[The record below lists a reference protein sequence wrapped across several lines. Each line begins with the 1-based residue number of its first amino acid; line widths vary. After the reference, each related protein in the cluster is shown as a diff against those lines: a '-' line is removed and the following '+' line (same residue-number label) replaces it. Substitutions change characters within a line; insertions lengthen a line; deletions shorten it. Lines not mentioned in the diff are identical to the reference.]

1 VTTSGLHP
9 RTGGALLRIGR
20 LLAVGALLGLF
31 APAAHAQRD
40 LGSWTLGPQVGRP
53 GGLTAKHYRSAPVA
67 YDVTLTVDGDD
78 FVRLSAHRLW
88 EWPLP
93 DSLVYVYY
101 GPGLLGIGRRLD
113 TDPALSAGPAG
124 KLGLNFYAERFEVFL
139 HVAPALHFEPQPA
152 PRLSVGVGLRYDLQQ
167 P

>member
-1 VTTSGLHP
+1 MTTSGLHP
-9 RTGGALLRIGR
+9 RNGGALLRIGR
-20 LLAVGALLGLF
+20 LLAVGALLGLL
-31 APAAHAQRD
+31 ASAAHAQRD

-53 GGLTAKHYRSAPVA
+53 GGLAAKHYRSAPVA
-67 YDVTLTVDGDD
+67 YDATLTVDGDD

-88 EWPLP
+88 ERPLP

-101 GPGLLGIGRRLD
+101 GPGLLGVARRLD
-113 TDPALSAGPAG
+113 TDPTLSAGVAG

-139 HVAPALHFEPQPA
+139 HVAPALHFAPRPA
-152 PRLSVGVGLRYDLQQ
+152 PRLGAGVGLRYDLQQ